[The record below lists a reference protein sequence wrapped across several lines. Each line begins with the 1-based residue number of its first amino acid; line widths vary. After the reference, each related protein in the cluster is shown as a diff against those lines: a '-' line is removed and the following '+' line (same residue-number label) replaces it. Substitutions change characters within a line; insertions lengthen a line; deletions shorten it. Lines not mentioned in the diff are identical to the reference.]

1 MLRLDLLFGGAA
13 RDVYAL
19 AVNERC
25 ATRDCICDL
34 QMRSQARVYRML
46 ERLAEYG
53 QVGREQHLV
62 RRLEGSVFELRE
74 HESSTRLFGFFHGA
88 RVVVCTH
95 GTRKPAG
102 KAAYR
107 AEIDKVKR
115 LHQMCIDQ
123 GVLH

>member
-34 QMRSQARVYRML
+34 QTRSQARVYRML

-53 QVGREQHLV
+53 QVGREQYLV
-62 RRLEGSVFELRE
+62 RRLEDSVFELKE
-74 HESSTRLFGFFHGA
+74 HESSTRLFGFCHGA

-95 GTRKPAG
+95 GTRKPTG
-102 KAAYR
+102 KATYR
-107 AEIDKVKR
+107 TEIDKVKR
-115 LHQMCIDQ
+115 LHQMCIDE
-123 GVLH
+123 GVLD

>member
-1 MLRLDLLFGGAA
+1 MLRLDLLFGGDA

-25 ATRDCICDL
+25 ATRDCICEL
-34 QMRSQARVYRML
+34 QTRSQARVYRML
-46 ERLAEYG
+46 ERLAEHG

-62 RRLEGSVFELRE
+62 RRLEGSVFELKE

-95 GTRKPAG
+95 GARKPAG

-107 AEIDKVKR
+107 TEIDKVKR
-115 LHQMCIDQ
+115 LHQMCIEE
-123 GVLH
+123 GVLD

>member
-25 ATRDCICDL
+25 ATRDCICGL

-62 RRLEGSVFELRE
+62 RRLEGSVFELKE
-74 HESSTRLFGFFHGA
+74 HESSTRLFGFFHGV

-107 AEIDKVKR
+107 TEIDKVKR
-115 LHQMCIDQ
+115 LHQMCIDE
-123 GVLH
+123 GVLD

>member
-34 QMRSQARVYRML
+34 QTRSQARVYRML
-46 ERLAEYG
+46 ERLAEHG

-62 RRLEGSVFELRE
+62 RRLEGSVFELKE

-95 GTRKPAG
+95 GTRKP
-102 KAAYR
+102 R
-107 AEIDKVKR
+107 
-115 LHQMCIDQ
+115 Q
-123 GVLH
+123 GGVSDRDRQGETTASDVH

>member
-13 RDVYAL
+13 RDVFAL

-25 ATRDCICDL
+25 AARDCICDL
-34 QMRSQARVYRML
+34 QPRSQARVYRML

-62 RRLEGSVFELRE
+62 RRLEGSVFELKE
-74 HESSTRLFGFFHGA
+74 HESSTRLFGFFHGT

-107 AEIDKVKR
+107 TEIDKVKR
-115 LHQMCIDQ
+115 LHQMCIDE
-123 GVLH
+123 GVLD

>member
-25 ATRDCICDL
+25 AARDCICDL
-34 QMRSQARVYRML
+34 QTRSQARVYRML

-62 RRLEGSVFELRE
+62 RRLEGSVFELKE
-74 HESSTRLFGFFHGA
+74 HESS
-88 RVVVCTH
+88 
-95 GTRKPAG
+95 TRKPAG
-102 KAAYR
+102 KAAYQT
-107 AEIDKVKR
+107 EIDKVKR
-115 LHQMCIDQ
+115 LHQMCIDE
-123 GVLH
+123 GVLD